1 MALAFC
7 AALPLRAD
15 LVDGVAA
22 VVNNTVITA
31 EQVREFAAPA
41 IDDLR
46 RQYAGQ
52 PDLVTSP
59 IIWARVEVFG
69 SNNGQPSGFQQK
81 YAATFNDGLEQ
92 LIERQLI
99 LHDFATE
106 GYRLPDSLL
115 DEWVQE
121 RIRDRYYNDRVRLM
135 KTLQAQ
141 GETFEKFRQDVRDQN
156 VETFMRSKKAAQGI
170 IISPYQVEK
179 YYQSHAAGFKMEDE
193 VKLRMISINKA
204 SPEDTNAAALAGEI
218 QGKIKDGPSFTE
230 MAIAYSQDSLRNQGG
245 DRGWVERSVLRK
257 ELADAAFALAPGQV
271 SGVIDL
277 PAACYIMFVEDKH
290 PAQTRPL
297 KEVREDIEKTLRTQ
311 EQSRLEKQ
319 WIDQLKTKAFI
330 RYY

>member
-1 MALAFC
+1 MKYFWSIPVLALTFF

-22 VVNNTVITA
+22 VVNDAVITA
-31 EQVREFAAPA
+31 EQVREFAGPA
-41 IDDLR
+41 IDALQ

-52 PDLVTSP
+52 PELF
-59 IIWARVEVFG
+59 R
-69 SNNGQPSGFQQK
+69 QK
-81 YAATFNDGLEQ
+81 YTATFNDGLEQ

-99 LHDFATE
+99 LDDFAAE

-121 RIRDRYYNDRVRLM
+121 RIRDRFSGDRVTLM

-141 GETFEKFRQDVRDQN
+141 GETFEKFRGDVRDQN
-156 VETFMRSKKAAQGI
+156 IETFMRSKKVSQEV
-170 IISPYQVEK
+170 IISPYKVEN
-179 YYQSHAAGFKMEDE
+179 YYKSNAADFKVEDE

-204 SPEDTNAAALAGEI
+204 SPDDTNAVALANEI
-218 QGKIKDGPSFTE
+218 QKKIKDGASFTE
-230 MAIAYSQDSLRNQGG
+230 MATAYSQDSLRNQGG
-245 DRGWVERSVLRK
+245 DRGWVERSVLLK

-297 KEVREDIEKTLRTQ
+297 KEVRDEIEKNLRTQ
-311 EQSRLEKQ
+311 EQSRIEKQ
-319 WIDQLKTKAFI
+319 WLDQLKLKAFI